1 MVLHVHLAQQ
11 VMKNAKF
18 DEKSHAHGDATQRMR
33 KNTDKYEMEHQKRK
47 KHVPKT
53 NKTNIKIMSKKQRNM
68 STKTE
73 RHDKKRKNIRQK

>member
-33 KNTDKYEMEHQKRK
+33 KKTDKYKM
-47 KHVPKT
+47 
-53 NKTNIKIMSKKQRNM
+53 
-68 STKTE
+68 
-73 RHDKKRKNIRQK
+73 

>member
-18 DEKSHAHGDATQRMR
+18 DEKSDAHGDATQRMR
-33 KNTDKYEMEHQKRK
+33 KNTDKYEMEHQKTK
-47 KHVPKT
+47 KRVSKT
-53 NKTNIKIMSKKQRNM
+53 KKTNIKIITSKKQRNM

-73 RHDKKRKNIRQK
+73 RHDKKRKKI